1 MIVLVTPEEAIAH
14 LKITD
19 ADVDMLD
26 LQLKINAASKVVL
39 KYLAGANFYELEVD
53 INNVPIVDT
62 NGDSIYAETTN
73 GDRIVMYEVQAAVLL
88 MLGYLNRERDADE
101 DKAFEMGFVP
111 RPVTALLYPLRTP
124 VIA

>member
-26 LQLKINAASKVVL
+26 LQLKINAASKLVL
-39 KYLAGANFYELEVD
+39 NYLAGANFYELEVD
-53 INNVPIVDT
+53 INNVPVVDT
-62 NGDSIYAETTN
+62 NGDPIYAETSS

-88 MLGYLNRERDADE
+88 MLGYLNRDRDSDE
-101 DKAFEMGFVP
+101 DKAFEMGFIP

>member
-26 LQLKINAASKVVL
+26 LQLKINAASKTVL
-39 KYLAGANFYELEVD
+39 NYLAGANFYEFEVD
-53 INNVPIVDT
+53 INNVPVLDT
-62 NGDSIYAETTN
+62 AGDPIYAETSS

-88 MLGYLNRERDADE
+88 MLGYLNRDRDADE

-124 VIA
+124 SIA

>member
-39 KYLAGANFYELEVD
+39 NYLAGANFYELEVD
-53 INNVPIVDT
+53 INNVPVLDT
-62 NGDSIYAETTN
+62 AGDQIYAETTD
-73 GDRIVMYEVQAAVLL
+73 GDRIVMFEVQAAVLL
-88 MLGYLNRERDADE
+88 MLGYLNRDRDSDE

-124 VIA
+124 SIA

>member
-26 LQLKINAASKVVL
+26 LQLKINAASKSVL

-53 INNVPIVDT
+53 IDNVPIVDT
-62 NGDSIYAETTN
+62 NGDPIYAETTD
-73 GDRIVMYEVQAAVLL
+73 GDRIVMYEVQAAVLIL
-88 MLGYLNRERDADE
+88 LGYLNRDRDADE
-101 DKAFEMGFVP
+101 EKAFEMGFLP
-111 RPVTALLYPLRTP
+111 KPVTALLYPLRTP